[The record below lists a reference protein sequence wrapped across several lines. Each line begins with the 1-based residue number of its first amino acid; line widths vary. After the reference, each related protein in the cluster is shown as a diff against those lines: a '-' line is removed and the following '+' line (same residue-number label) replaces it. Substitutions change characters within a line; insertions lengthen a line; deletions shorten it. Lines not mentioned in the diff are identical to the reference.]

1 MNPEY
6 TQNED
11 GSRSYTLTLTADQ
24 LASDQF
30 LSNMKTGADLF
41 KSWESQKSMIGK
53 NTIPNAD
60 AGADAWASVYE
71 KTRAANGYGLDNPDM
86 EKLFFDNGLNK
97 FQAAAIADYVKNLT
111 AEDPKLHDDGELAK
125 MFSGKFG
132 DKAGETIARVNGVL
146 NTMGEEWNK
155 SFDSAD
161 NNFKLQ
167 MSEVIL
173 AMLDKFGVKPA
184 DFTVGKGGAPA
195 NPTHDRAGYEKEKR
209 EMIEKGSF
217 TDLDDRALRQKYNV
231 PFIDIRTAFGMN

>member
-11 GSRSYTLTLTADQ
+11 GSRSYTITLTAEQ

-30 LSNMKTGADLF
+30 LNDMKNGDALF

-71 KTRAANGYGLDNPDM
+71 KTRPANGYGLENADM
-86 EKLFFDNGLNK
+86 EKLFSDNGLNK
-97 FQAAAIADYVKNLT
+97 HQANAISNYITEQLKG
-111 AEDPKLHDDGELAK
+111 DPKAHDDAELAK
-125 MFSGKFG
+125 MFSSKFG
-132 DKAGETIARVNGVL
+132 EKAGENIARINTVL
-146 NTMGEEWNK
+146 ETMGEEWNK
-155 SFDSAD
+155 NFDSAD
-161 NNFKLQ
+161 NNFKMQ

-173 AMLDKFGVKPA
+173 SMLDKFGVKPA
-184 DFTVGKGGAPA
+184 DFTVGKGGTPA

-209 EMIEKGSF
+209 EMIEKGQF
-217 TDLDDRALRQKYNV
+217 TDLDDRALRQKYGV
-231 PFIDIRTAFGMN
+231 SYIDIKGALGL